1 MKIRQRSSS
10 FYFLSELLFVILCF
24 ALGSVLCVRLFAL
37 ASAKHYLAL
46 DQNQALR
53 LAQPL
58 AEQLLGQAR
67 DLPDP
72 LTLAAG
78 FADPARGV
86 ETPEDALAGAKD
98 IIAEWISDDAGIR
111 KRLRVVTMAQ
121 GELVSKAAK
130 PEEES
135 VYEPYYDF
143 RQPLR

>member
-58 AEQLLGQAR
+58 AEQLRTHSGT
-67 DLPDP
+67 P
-72 LTLAAG
+72 LNTLWPQCESDACAWRSDENGMPQENGVYQIEIERLVYNEEKAA
-78 FADPARGV
+78 V
-86 ETPEDALAGAKD
+86 
-98 IIAEWISDDAGIR
+98 
-111 KRLRVVTMAQ
+111 LRVVRMKD
-121 GELVSKAAK
+121 GRVLLEIGPIRGGGKS
-130 PEEES
+130 
-135 VYEPYYDF
+135 
-143 RQPLR
+143 

>member
-58 AEQLLGQAR
+58 AEQLRTHSGM
-67 DLPDP
+67 P
-72 LTLAAG
+72 LNTLW
-78 FADPARGV
+78 PQC
-86 ETPEDALAGAKD
+86 ESDACA
-98 IIAEWISDDAGIR
+98 WRSDENGMPQVFI
-111 KRLRVVTMAQ
+111 RLRLNAWSIMKKKPPSC
-121 GELVSKAAK
+121 VSCG
-130 PEEES
+130 
-135 VYEPYYDF
+135 
-143 RQPLR
+143 

>member
-58 AEQLLGQAR
+58 AA
-67 DLPDP
+67 PCAIFSMP
-72 LTLAAG
+72 AA
-78 FADPARGV
+78 FRYA
-86 ETPEDALAGAKD
+86 
-98 IIAEWISDDAGIR
+98 AEHAVAAMR
-111 KRLRVVTMAQ
+111 KRRLCMA
-121 GELVSKAAK
+121 E
-130 PEEES
+130 
-135 VYEPYYDF
+135 
-143 RQPLR
+143 R

>member
-58 AEQLLGQAR
+58 AEQLRTHSGT
-67 DLPDP
+67 P
-72 LTLAAG
+72 LNTLWPQCESDACAWRSDEIEIERLVHNEEKAA
-78 FADPARGV
+78 V
-86 ETPEDALAGAKD
+86 
-98 IIAEWISDDAGIR
+98 
-111 KRLRVVTMAQ
+111 LRVVRMKD
-121 GELVSKAAK
+121 GRVLLEIGPIRGGGKS
-130 PEEES
+130 
-135 VYEPYYDF
+135 
-143 RQPLR
+143 